1 MPLWILFFT
10 ALTLALHSVP
20 AEAPEPEPSVPV
32 EVVLTEPVFRAETGL
47 PMYPDYTLDKDL
59 LVWAEEYEASTGT
72 PVVMYDLRTV
82 LEGADQLEAWVT
94 AFEAGEPAEL
104 LLLGSSHG
112 LASNRYTFLLYD
124 GGDSY
129 TCLDAHAGTSLT
141 ETAVWKNRVGWVI
154 AGVVP
159 MIREPVSPDLQYQQD
174 EPCDPSVRDHLLALD
189 PESPYQE
196 QVLRE
201 VTACPGSINGLPCQS
216 YSLNYERG
224 NTVYLETLDGG
235 LVIRNDGMY
244 WNQVI
249 LDQEAVLLRPGQ
261 EPEPTPHCPDLP
273 GALPF
278 SSESAD

>member
-20 AEAPEPEPSVPV
+20 AEAPEP
-32 EVVLTEPVFRAETGL
+32 VFRAETGL
-47 PMYPDYTLDKDL
+47 PLYPDYTLDKDL

-141 ETAVWKNRVGWVI
+141 ETAEKSCGLGDRRCCTADPGTGQPGPPVP
-154 AGVVP
+154 AG
-159 MIREPVSPDLQYQQD
+159 R
-174 EPCDPSVRDHLLALD
+174 
-189 PESPYQE
+189 
-196 QVLRE
+196 
-201 VTACPGSINGLPCQS
+201 
-216 YSLNYERG
+216 
-224 NTVYLETLDGG
+224 TL
-235 LVIRNDGMY
+235 
-244 WNQVI
+244 
-249 LDQEAVLLRPGQ
+249 
-261 EPEPTPHCPDLP
+261 
-273 GALPF
+273 
-278 SSESAD
+278 

>member
-1 MPLWILFFT
+1 MD
-10 ALTLALHSVP
+10 SVLYSADP
-20 AEAPEPEPSVPV
+20 GAAQCSCRSPRAGAVRPGGSGADRA
-32 EVVLTEPVFRAETGL
+32 VFRAETGL
-47 PMYPDYTLDKDL
+47 PLYPDYTLDKDL

-141 ETAVWKNRVGWVI
+141 ETAVWKNRVGWEI

-159 MIREPVSPDLQYQQD
+159 LIREPVSPG
-174 EPCDPSVRDHLLALD
+174 PPVPAGR
-189 PESPYQE
+189 
-196 QVLRE
+196 
-201 VTACPGSINGLPCQS
+201 
-216 YSLNYERG
+216 
-224 NTVYLETLDGG
+224 TL
-235 LVIRNDGMY
+235 
-244 WNQVI
+244 
-249 LDQEAVLLRPGQ
+249 
-261 EPEPTPHCPDLP
+261 
-273 GALPF
+273 
-278 SSESAD
+278 

>member
-20 AEAPEPEPSVPV
+20 AEAPEPEPSAPV

-47 PMYPDYTLDKDL
+47 PLYPDYTLDKDL

-159 MIREPVSPDLQYQQD
+159 LIRESVSPDLQY
-174 EPCDPSVRDHLLALD
+174 
-189 PESPYQE
+189 
-196 QVLRE
+196 
-201 VTACPGSINGLPCQS
+201 
-216 YSLNYERG
+216 
-224 NTVYLETLDGG
+224 
-235 LVIRNDGMY
+235 
-244 WNQVI
+244 
-249 LDQEAVLLRPGQ
+249 
-261 EPEPTPHCPDLP
+261 
-273 GALPF
+273 
-278 SSESAD
+278 

>member
-1 MPLWILFFT
+1 M
-10 ALTLALHSVP
+10 
-20 AEAPEPEPSVPV
+20 

-47 PMYPDYTLDKDL
+47 PLYPDYTLDKDL

-72 PVVMYDLRTV
+72 PVVMYDFNTV

-141 ETAVWKNRVGWVI
+141 ETAVWKNRVGWEI

-159 MIREPVSPDLQYQQD
+159 LIRESVSPDLQYQQD